1 MGFRYNV
8 NCLLDIFT
16 WVSCLHLQFNSHKV
30 KLIAFTPK
38 YVSLTQF
45 STSVNVFINRR
56 MESSI
61 NGSILDPFVFL
72 FLHNKSFS
80 QICGFCLLMSPP
92 LYSVLVTTISFLNQP
107 MHLNG
112 SSCPLSVLFLI
123 HASHCSQMG
132 ISTSRSDPGDNSISR
147 PDQNIT

>member
-1 MGFRYNV
+1 MCPRTRKLLVIFSIKKNKHLPTRVGNPSKLSLPFLHPRSPMGFRYNV

-61 NGSILDPFVFL
+61 NGSILDPL
-72 FLHNKSFS
+72 SSFS
-80 QICGFCLLMSPP
+80 CTINLFPR
-92 LYSVLVTTISFLNQP
+92 SVAF
-107 MHLNG
+107 
-112 SSCPLSVLFLI
+112 
-123 HASHCSQMG
+123 AS
-132 ISTSRSDPGDNSISR
+132 
-147 PDQNIT
+147 